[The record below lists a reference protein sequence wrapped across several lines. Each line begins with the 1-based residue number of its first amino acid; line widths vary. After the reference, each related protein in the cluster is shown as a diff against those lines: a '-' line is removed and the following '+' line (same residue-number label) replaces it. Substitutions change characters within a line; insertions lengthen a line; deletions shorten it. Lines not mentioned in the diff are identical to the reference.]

1 VVSIIYLTLPT
12 ILTRN
17 LTMFKALKIF
27 ILTFCT
33 LALVSFSTKA
43 QVGDSILTGGLNALR
58 VAVPFLTIAPDSRS
72 AGMGDVGAAS
82 TPDNNSIHWNP
93 AKLAFIDKRFGVS
106 YSYTPWLSNLVN
118 DINLNY
124 LTGFFR
130 IDNEQVVGGSF
141 RYFSMGEITFT
152 NANGDAMSKHNP
164 NELAVD
170 IAYSRK
176 FADLVSGGIAFRY
189 IRSDLTGR
197 YAQQGQ
203 TSSKAGTAFA
213 ADISLYYE
221 QPLHIN
227 NRKAE
232 AAFGLNISNIG
243 SKLSYNDEA
252 IKDFIPI
259 NLRLGG
265 RFSMDIDEYNY
276 FSVLFDA
283 NKLLVP
289 TPPIY
294 YEGTDVI
301 AKGKDPNVSVAQGM
315 LQSFYDAPGG
325 AKEEFKEISYACGV
339 EYWYAKQFAIRGG
352 YFGEDKTKGN
362 RKYFTVGASLKYNI
376 FTLDFSYLIPSSGQN
391 NPLANTKRFTLSFDF
406 EKSKKHNGKKK

>member
-1 VVSIIYLTLPT
+1 
-12 ILTRN
+12 
-17 LTMFKALKIF
+17 MFKAFKF
-27 ILTFCT
+27 ITLTLGT
-33 LALVSFSTKA
+33 LVLVTTTSQA
-43 QVGDSILTGGLNALR
+43 QVSDSILTGGYNALR
-58 VAVPFLTIAPDSRS
+58 VAVPFLTIAPDSRA
-72 AGMGDVGAAS
+72 AGMGDAGAAS

-93 AKLAFIDKRFGVS
+93 AKLAFIEKKFGLS

-124 LTGFFR
+124 LSGFIR
-130 IDNEQVVGGSF
+130 IDNDQVVGGSL
-141 RYFSMGEITFT
+141 RYFSMGEIIFT
-152 NANGDAMSKHNP
+152 NTNGEAMSKHNP
-164 NELAVD
+164 NELAFDV
-170 IAYSRK
+170 AYSRK

-213 ADISLYYE
+213 ADVSIYYK
-221 QPLHIN
+221 QPLKIN
-227 NRKAE
+227 NQKAE
-232 AAFGLNISNIG
+232 TAFGLNISNIG

-259 NLRLGG
+259 NLRIGG

-276 FSVLFDA
+276 FSVLVDA

-325 AKEEFKEISYACGV
+325 MKEELREISYAIGM
-339 EYWYAKQFAIRGG
+339 EYWYAKQFALRGG
-352 YFGEDKTKGN
+352 YYGEDKTKGN
-362 RKYFTVGASLKYNI
+362 RKYFTIGASLRYNI
-376 FTLDFSYLIPSSGQN
+376 FTLDFAYLISQN
-391 NPLANTKRFTLSFDF
+391 GNNALANTKRFTLSFDF
-406 EKSKKHNGKKK
+406 DKNKKRNGRK